1 MAYVVDGSRATYI
14 SEVMYRAKGYS
25 PAFDDLPT
33 ESEYDAPEGK
43 PERS

>member
-1 MAYVVDGSRATYI
+1 MAFVVDESTAAYI
-14 SEVMYRAKGYS
+14 TDAYRARGYS

-33 ESEYDAPEGK
+33 ESEYDAPEGT